1 MKAWCESNIFMCKA
15 LCGLDYK
22 IIGTENIPNE
32 KGVVFIKH
40 SSVYELFVGLLL
52 FSPSSWVAKYELMYL
67 PLFRNAIKVFNFI
80 PVKRGLGRSEV
91 TRVIRNGTERLSEG
105 RWIVIFPEGTR
116 VVHGKTKRYGI
127 SGALLAVGTKS
138 DITPIAHNAG
148 KYWGRRALL
157 KKSGTI
163 VFSIGR
169 GISTIG
175 KTYDEV
181 NQEAKEWIDAEVIR
195 IDGL

>member
-1 MKAWCESNIFMCKA
+1 MCET
-15 LCGLDYK
+15 LCGLNYK
-22 IIGTENIPNE
+22 IIGTENIPSE

-52 FSPSSWVAKYELMYL
+52 FSPSSWVAKQELMYL
-67 PLFRNAIKVFNFI
+67 PLFRSAIKIFNFI
-80 PVKRGLGRSEV
+80 PVKRGFGRSQV
-91 TRVIRNGTERLSEG
+91 TRVIREGTERLSEG
-105 RWIVIFPEGTR
+105 KWIVIFPEGTR
-116 VVHGKTKRYGI
+116 VVHGMTKKYGI

-157 KKSGTI
+157 KKKGTI
-163 VFSIGR
+163 VFSVGNK
-169 GISTIG
+169 ISTVG

-181 NQEAKEWIDAEVIR
+181 NQEAKAWIDGEVKR
-195 IDGL
+195 LDGL

>member
-1 MKAWCESNIFMCKA
+1 MCET
-15 LCGLDYK
+15 LCGLNYK
-22 IIGTENIPNE
+22 IIGTENIPSE

-52 FSPSSWVAKYELMYL
+52 FSPSSWVAKQELMYL

-80 PVKRGLGRSEV
+80 PVKRGFGRSQV
-91 TRVIRNGTERLSEG
+91 TRVISEGTERMSEG
-105 RWIVIFPEGTR
+105 KWIVIFPEGTR
-116 VVHGKTKRYGI
+116 VVHGMTKKYGI

-157 KKSGTI
+157 KKKGTI
-163 VFSIGR
+163 VFSVGNK
-169 GISTIG
+169 ISTVG

-181 NQEAKEWIDAEVIR
+181 NQEAKAWIDGEVKR
-195 IDGL
+195 LDGL